1 MKTIKISTI
10 SLLAVILALSLS
22 TRSFAQVEPS
32 AREAKQYMPG
42 LWQQV
47 FPDGKYST
55 RLKNIKT
62 DGTWENIWFMPQ
74 NGQAISYMQG
84 TYKIS
89 PDGIYTETME
99 KSTMPEYNGKS
110 TDMTIE
116 AFDNDHIKLS
126 FLWGD
131 KTVTETWNRVTMPLL
146 TQPQGDK
153 PDKGDRH

>member
-1 MKTIKISTI
+1 MKTQRLSLI
-10 SLLAVILALSLS
+10 SLLAAFLAFGLA
-22 TRSFAQVEPS
+22 TQSFAQVEPS

-99 KSTMPEYNGKS
+99 KSTMPDYIGKS

-116 AFDNDHIKLS
+116 AFDNDHIKLN

-131 KTVTETWNRVTMPLL
+131 QTVSELWNRVTLLL
-146 TQPQGDK
+146 TPQPQGDK
-153 PDKGDRH
+153 PDKGNRH